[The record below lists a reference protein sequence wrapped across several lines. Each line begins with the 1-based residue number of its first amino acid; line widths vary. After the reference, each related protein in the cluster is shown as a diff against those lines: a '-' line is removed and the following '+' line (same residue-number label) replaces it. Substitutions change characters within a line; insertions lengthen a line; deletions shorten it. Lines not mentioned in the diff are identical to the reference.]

1 MRIKMPAVRIAQAD
15 ADSAAEG
22 GGSPTPGVP
31 ADTLT
36 CGACRRAFALAD
48 IVRFIQHKISSCDK
62 DLTSYHCYS
71 TGPNSDQ
78 EDGSRPGQVSSG
90 STSVRRPSLLTAR
103 RPPSSRV
110 HTPPLASPSIA
121 HPDLLEDGGASSTPK
136 RLLDADAG
144 VSTPK
149 RRASTS
155 PMPSSSPDED
165 IKPKIKQEHMDT
177 SSSPEDTKKSRT
189 EVADAESNT
198 MHSEPSNYVCS
209 TCKARVHSAW
219 RLLQHVQ
226 HVHGVKI
233 YVEAMPQQQPNK
245 QNHSSS
251 STSSSSSGCS
261 STGAPLPPPSLRHH
275 PLLPPPDMHSPF
287 GVGGLLR
294 MPLPGSLPPLA
305 HPSVPPTP
313 LFARPNHHDH
323 RFRMEQLVSE
333 QFRHHGLNLAA
344 AAAAV
349 AANSLPPHQ
358 AFPSPADRPP
368 VVPTS
373 VSGRDRAPPV
383 SQPLSLEPQ
392 LDFYSQRLRQ
402 LAGTTSP
409 GAATGNSSSPSPR
422 KHSPPFAS
430 PSPSRVGQTPPAGA
444 GPGTV
449 DTPREATRPHSST
462 SPERRIEPLAAD
474 APPTDRPSS
483 TPPAKRNTDEGIHS
497 CEFCGK
503 KFRFE
508 NNLIVHR
515 RSHTGEKPFKC
526 TECDEAF
533 EKASKL
539 KRHMKIHRTSDTNV
553 EDGESGGDTGEDD
566 SDDDLEDEELE
577 GEEEDEND
585 EGDDVEEAED
595 LTVSNSSAPSAPTR
609 KQTPVLPNNPPTASV
624 VGELMDKFGLSN
636 IAQYSEAFKQALQ
649 ESGNSLKWQL
659 AKDRDNNNGPP
670 SDKPN
675 GMPPTAAL
683 RLKEEFAK
691 MPPQP
696 HPLFNPF
703 ENPFETSK
711 RIKLDMDRGEGWWLP
726 TLHAQRPPENIFD
739 GLKNSGNGLLQNP
752 LLKSKDGR
760 RNDTCEF
767 CGKVFKNCSNLTV
780 HRRSHTGEKPYKCE
794 LCSYA
799 CAQSS
804 KLTRHMKTHGRLG
817 KDVYRCR
824 FCEMPFSVPSTLEKH
839 MRKCVVNQSN
849 GAPLALSDDSN
860 ACRDEAS

>member
-1 MRIKMPAVRIAQAD
+1 
-15 ADSAAEG
+15 
-22 GGSPTPGVP
+22 
-31 ADTLT
+31 
-36 CGACRRAFALAD
+36 
-48 IVRFIQHKISSCDK
+48 
-62 DLTSYHCYS
+62 
-71 TGPNSDQ
+71 
-78 EDGSRPGQVSSG
+78 
-90 STSVRRPSLLTAR
+90 
-103 RPPSSRV
+103 
-110 HTPPLASPSIA
+110 
-121 HPDLLEDGGASSTPK
+121 
-136 RLLDADAG
+136 
-144 VSTPK
+144 
-149 RRASTS
+149 
-155 PMPSSSPDED
+155 
-165 IKPKIKQEHMDT
+165 
-177 SSSPEDTKKSRT
+177 
-189 EVADAESNT
+189 
-198 MHSEPSNYVCS
+198 
-209 TCKARVHSAW
+209 
-219 RLLQHVQ
+219 
-226 HVHGVKI
+226 
-233 YVEAMPQQQPNK
+233 
-245 QNHSSS
+245 
-251 STSSSSSGCS
+251 
-261 STGAPLPPPSLRHH
+261 
-275 PLLPPPDMHSPF
+275 
-287 GVGGLLR
+287 

-305 HPSVPPTP
+305 HPSVPPAP
-313 LFARPNHHDH
+313 MFARPNHHDH

-349 AANSLPPHQ
+349 AANSMPPHQ

-373 VSGRDRAPPV
+373 ISARERPPPV

-430 PSPSRVGQTPPAGA
+430 PSPSRVGLTPPVGA

-449 DTPREATRPHSST
+449 DAPRDATRPHSST
-462 SPERRIEPLAAD
+462 SPERRNEPRAAD
-474 APPTDRPSS
+474 APPPERSS
-483 TPPAKRNTDEGIHS
+483 CTPPVKRNSDDAIHS

-503 KFRFE
+503 KFRLE
-508 NNLIVHR
+508 SNLIVHR

-526 TECDEAF
+526 SECDESF

-539 KRHMKIHRTSDTNV
+539 KKHMKVHRPSVTN
-553 EDGESGGDTGEDD
+553 EEGDSGGDTAEDD
-566 SDDDLEDEELE
+566 TDDELDDEELDC
-577 GEEEDEND
+577 EEEEENED
-585 EGDDVEEAED
+585 GEDAEEAED
-595 LTVSNSSAPSAPTR
+595 LTVSNSSAPPVPTR
-609 KQTPVLPNNPPTASV
+609 KQVPIMPAHPPSASV

-649 ESGNSLKWQL
+649 ESGKNMNWQL
-659 AKDRDNNNGPP
+659 AKDRDNNNSLPG
-670 SDKPN
+670 DKPN
-675 GMPPTAAL
+675 GMPPAAL

-703 ENPFETSK
+703 ENPFEATK
-711 RIKLDMDRGEGWWLP
+711 RMKLDMERGEGWWLP

-739 GLKNSGNGLLQNP
+739 GLKNSNGLLQNP
-752 LLKSKDGR
+752 LLKSKESR
-760 RNDTCEF
+760 RNDTCEY

-849 GAPLALSDDSN
+849 GGAPLALSDDSN